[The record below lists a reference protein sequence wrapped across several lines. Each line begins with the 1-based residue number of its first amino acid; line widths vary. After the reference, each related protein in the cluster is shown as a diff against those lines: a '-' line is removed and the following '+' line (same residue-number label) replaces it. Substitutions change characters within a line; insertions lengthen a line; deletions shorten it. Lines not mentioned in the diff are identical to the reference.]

1 MPEQPVTMPSYRGQE
16 CQMRN
21 SSDHAAGD
29 LGRRIADQRERTGL
43 SREEAAARAGMAAD
57 YLEYLETSAT
67 PEPSRGALGRLA
79 DALGT
84 TVAALGG
91 AGLSQPPGQAAAA
104 ARPMLA
110 ELNAGECRGYLAAG
124 GIGRFLFMAP
134 WGPAAVPV
142 NFRMLGHDV
151 VFRTGARSSL
161 VDGAQQPG
169 VSFEVDHIDPVLGEG
184 WSVLVSG
191 EASLVTGPAELKA
204 AAELGIAPW
213 AGGDRD
219 TYIRVSPRR
228 ITGRRIRASG

>member
-1 MPEQPVTMPSYRGQE
+1 
-16 CQMRN
+16 MRN
-21 SSDHAAGD
+21 SSGHAAGD
-29 LGRRIADQRERTGL
+29 LGRRIADQRKRAGL
-43 SREEAAARAGMAAD
+43 SCEEAAARAGMAAD

-67 PEPSRGALGRLA
+67 PEPSRGALTRLA

-84 TVAALGG
+84 TAAALGG

-104 ARPMLA
+104 ARPTLA
-110 ELNAGECRGYLAAG
+110 GLDAGECRGYLAAG

-134 WGPAAVPV
+134 WGPAAIPV
-142 NFRMLGHDV
+142 NFAMLGNDV
-151 VFRTGARSSL
+151 VFRTGAHTSL
-161 VDGAQQPG
+161 ADAAQQPR

-191 EASLVTGPAELKA
+191 EASLVTAPADLKA
-204 AAELGIAPW
+204 AAELGIGPW

-228 ITGRRIRASG
+228 VTGRRIRASG